1 VSRSDPERL
10 RDILE
15 RIEASDR
22 AEVTVA
28 RYPGDPDVAKTA
40 LDAVQGRVFT
50 IGEAPSRAYRWV
62 CVSATRTSLGPTW
75 PVCAT

>member
-1 VSRSDPERL
+1 MSRSDPERL

-50 IGEAPSRAYRWV
+50 IGEAVKGLSLVCHERW
-62 CVSATRTSLGPTW
+62 SLGC
-75 PVCAT
+75 VGGSR